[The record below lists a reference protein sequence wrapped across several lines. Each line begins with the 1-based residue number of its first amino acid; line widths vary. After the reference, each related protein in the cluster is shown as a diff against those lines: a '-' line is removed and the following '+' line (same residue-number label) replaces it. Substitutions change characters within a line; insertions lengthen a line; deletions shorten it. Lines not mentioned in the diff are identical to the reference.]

1 MLKRLMRA
9 AIVCGVSLTLL
20 PIGVLAQQASTPKPY
35 AAFVTGAAVQPGLIP
50 IVTKDGDIYLSLSK
64 DQIGKDFIETS
75 VPNTG
80 LGGLGPAAGEPYVAP
95 ARIFRFER
103 AGNKIVLRW
112 PNTFAHVAPDT
123 PQSISTT
130 QSMPSSVIAVTPIV
144 AEDDTNGT
152 VLISASPFLADV
164 AGFQAIFDA
173 VASNPMHGYHFDPSR
188 AFFKAVKAF
197 PDNDV
202 IRVSQTWASGSPDT
216 FDNAPDPR
224 SIEVGVTYNIVAAPS
239 DGYVPRIYDPRV
251 GFFIQPLLNFQT
263 DDLSTRNLYY
273 INRWNFQPEHPGQ
286 ASKAKN
292 PLVYTLSNGIP
303 TQYRATVKAAL
314 LTWNRALTAVGILD
328 AIQVQQQPNDPNWD
342 PDDIHHN
349 MVRWVDT
356 TSPQY
361 GAEALIIDDPRTG
374 EEMNVGVNVDAV
386 EGTAQSLFHTVVA
399 PARGL
404 ADTKAAE
411 YRFEQDLLR
420 SVVLH
425 ESGHDLGL
433 QHNFIG
439 STAYTAKDLQSKAFT
454 SKYGVATSVMEYSP
468 LNLWP
473 KGTPNGDFW
482 QLVLGPY
489 DYYAVKY
496 GYGYVP
502 NATSAQ
508 AELPT
513 LRRWADKWSNPMYRF
528 ASDEDAFF
536 GNGHAIDPR
545 VQQEDLT
552 NHPLQWCA
560 GQQSIYKKLMNTV
573 NLYFPSNGMP
583 YDEARRAFIRDA
595 AYYSRCAVMA
605 AHTIGGEYVSRANRG
620 DPHATTPLTAVSR
633 AQEARAWHFLA
644 TGLFSQAAWT
654 VNPAVLRTLTYSEI
668 SSLTG
673 GGDWA
678 YNPSPRH
685 DVSVATIA
693 ATAQNSVLSEL
704 FQPLTLQRIDEL
716 SAKYKTGTTMSLAD
730 LFNWSYDTILGDVG
744 SAKSGVV
751 RRNLQT
757 HYARLLANLWV
768 APAVGMPSD
777 ARALARMSLIKL
789 QANAGAVSG
798 RGDAEAAAQAQALAA
813 IAKQA
818 LAATVTAPSP

>member
-1 MLKRLMRA
+1 MLKRLMLSA
-9 AIVCGVSLTLL
+9 VAFGASLTL
-20 PIGVLAQQASTPKPY
+20 PIGALAQQSPAPKAY
-35 AAFVTGAAVQPGLIP
+35 ADFITGANVQPGLIP
-50 IVTKDGDIYLSLSK
+50 IVTKDGSIYLSLSK

-103 AGNKIVLRW
+103 AGNKLVLRW

-144 AEDDTNGT
+144 AIDETNGT

-164 AGFQAIFDA
+164 AGFQAVFDA
-173 VASNPMHGYHFDPSR
+173 VAANPMHGYHFDPSR

-202 IRVSQTWASGSPDT
+202 IRVSQTWASDSPDT

-224 SIEVGVTYNIVAAPS
+224 SIEVGITYNIVAAPD
-239 DGYVPRIYDPRV
+239 DGYVPRIYDARI
-251 GFFIQPLLNFQT
+251 GYFMQPLLNFQT
-263 DDLSTRNLYY
+263 DDLTTRNLYY
-273 INRWNFQPEHPGQ
+273 ITRWNFAPEHPGQ
-286 ASKAKN
+286 PSKAKN

-303 TQYRATVKAAL
+303 TQYRDTVKQAL
-314 LTWNRALTAVGILD
+314 LTWNHALAAVGILD
-328 AIQVQQQPNDPNWD
+328 AIEVQQQPTDPSWD

-361 GAEALIIDDPRTG
+361 GAEALLIDDPRTG
-374 EEMNVGVNVDAV
+374 EEINVGVNVDAI
-386 EGTAQSLFHTVVA
+386 EGTAQSLFRTVVA
-399 PARGL
+399 PTRGL

-439 STAYTAKDLQSKAFT
+439 SIAYTAKDLQSTAFT

-473 KGTPNGDFW
+473 KGTSNGDFW

-489 DYYAVKY
+489 DYYAVQY
-496 GYGYVP
+496 GYGFVP
-502 NATSAQ
+502 NAKSPQ

-513 LRRWADKWSNPMYRF
+513 LRRWANKWSNPMYRF
-528 ASDEDAFF
+528 ASDEDASFAD
-536 GNGHAIDPR
+536 GHAIDPR

-560 GQQSIYKKLMNTV
+560 GQQRIYMHLMNTV
-573 NLYFPSNGMP
+573 NLRFPPKGEP
-583 YDEARRAFIRDA
+583 YDDARRAFVRDA
-595 AYYSRCAVMA
+595 GYYARCAVMA
-605 AHTIGGEYVSRANRG
+605 AHTIGGEYLSRANRG
-620 DPHATTPLTAVSR
+620 DPHSTLPLTAVSR

-644 TGLFSQAAWT
+644 TGLFSQSAWT
-654 VNPAVLRTLTYSEI
+654 FNPNVLRTLTYSEV

-673 GGDWA
+673 GGSWA
-678 YNPSPRH
+678 YDPSPRH
-685 DVSVATIA
+685 DVSVASLA
-693 ATAQNSVLSEL
+693 AKAQDTVLSEL
-704 FQPLTLQRIDEL
+704 FTPLTLQRIDEL
-716 SAKYKTGTTMSLAD
+716 PAKYKSDSTMSLDD
-730 LFNWSYDTILGDVG
+730 LFNWSYDTIFGDLG
-744 SAKSGVV
+744 SANNDVV
-751 RRNLQT
+751 RRSLQT
-757 HYARLLANLWV
+757 RYARLIATMWISPEDGT
-768 APAVGMPSD
+768 PAD
-777 ARALARMSLIKL
+777 ARALARTTLTKL
-789 QANAGAVSG
+789 QSAAGAASG
-798 RGDAEAAAQAQALAA
+798 RHLDTLTSAHVRALAA

-818 LAATVTAPSP
+818 LAATVSAPSP